1 MKQLLTAINFSTVIC
16 ILLAGCSPSEQT
28 ATLRYKYQAGAQFE
42 YTQLAMRHM
51 EIYEK
56 DSVLQKSNS
65 KIVTGVKQVVRRMLE
80 DSTAEVLEQLS
91 WDIVV
96 PNKEDTTRLDTLH
109 DTREMIVYLK
119 PRGTIVDME
128 FISKVDS
135 TERQYLREYYEQ
147 GFMVFPEEPVNEGYV
162 WTQSVDVQ
170 LGDTTATAST
180 SFTVQGFDILKGYE
194 VVTIGYDGM
203 LIIPVHES
211 PTDTL
216 KRSGLDRIHM
226 QGVLSFAPTDGIV
239 VGMTEKWELDGDRRR
254 LKDGNFTQFKIRGT
268 MDVTYELVTYSPPR

>member
-1 MKQLLTAINFSTVIC
+1 MKKLLTAINLSTAIC

-42 YTQLAMRHM
+42 YTQLAMRHV

-80 DSTAEVLEQLS
+80 DSTAEMLEQLS

-96 PNKEDTTRLDTLH
+96 PNKEDTTKIDTLH

-147 GFMVFPEEPVNEGYV
+147 GFMVFPEEPVNEGFV

-194 VVTIGYDGM
+194 VVNIGYDGM

-268 MDVTYELVTYSPPR
+268 MDVTYELVNYSPPK